1 MAELD
6 IRSHILVPEHILLA
20 DDERE
25 SVLEKYQ
32 ISIDNLPKIRI
43 KDPAIRNL
51 GTAES
56 PIVPGDIIKIVRRS
70 PTAGTAIAYRVVVQ
84 R

>member
-6 IRSHILVPEHILLA
+6 IRSHTLVPEHILLS
-20 DDERE
+20 EE
-25 SVLEKYQ
+25 EKQSVLEKFQ
-32 ISIDNLPKIRI
+32 ITIDNLPKILITDAVIRLMGTPEE
-43 KDPAIRNL
+43 PAK
-51 GTAES
+51 
-56 PIVPGDIIKIVRRS
+56 PGDIVKIIRNS

>member
-6 IRSHILVPEHILLA
+6 IRSHILVPEHILLSEE
-20 DDERE
+20 ERE
-25 SVLEKYQ
+25 QVLDTYQ
-32 ISIDNLPKIRI
+32 IQIDNLPKILI
-43 KDPAIRNL
+43 TDPAIQEL
-51 GTAES
+51 GTGDHS
-56 PIVPGDIIKIVRRS
+56 IQPGDVVKILRRS